1 MTDLGEIWEII
12 LIHMPKDRALSLKEI
27 YRTIERNANLDSEDF
42 EPELHTSNDPKW
54 KRNVRNV
61 LRYRTGT
68 GEINWDR
75 DTIYLLA
82 QRDV

>member
-12 LIHMPKDRALSLKEI
+12 LNNMPKDRALSLKEV
-27 YRTIERNANLDSEDF
+27 YRIIERHADLGFEDCQ
-42 EPELHTSNDPKW
+42 PEAHTSKFPKW
-54 KRNVRNV
+54 KRDVRNV
-61 LRYRTGT
+61 LQYRTET

>member
-12 LIHMPKDRALSLKEI
+12 LTHMPKDRALSLKEV
-27 YRTIERNANLDSEDF
+27 YRII
-42 EPELHTSNDPKW
+42 ELHASLDPEDSQTESHISHNPNW

-61 LRYRTGT
+61 LQYRTET
-68 GEINWDR
+68 GEIYWDR
-75 DTIYLLA
+75 DTIFLLA

>member
-12 LIHMPKDRALSLKEI
+12 LKNMPKDRALSLKEV
-27 YRTIERNANLDSEDF
+27 YRIIERHADLDSEDF
-42 EPELHTSNDPKW
+42 QTESRTSNDPNW
-54 KRNVRNV
+54 KRDVLNV
-61 LRYRTGT
+61 LQYRTET

-82 QRDV
+82 KRDV